1 MLCRLSSHLAVAI
14 AFCLASAQAA
24 EPAESGFA
32 TNEERIAY
40 ALGASIAS
48 NLSELD
54 LSPGEA
60 RALEAGLADGL
71 QGRPSKLP
79 LEVWA
84 PRIPALQQQRRAVAA
99 QRENERSKTLLDERR
114 KAPKAQTLPSGVI
127 YREVEAGS
135 GEKPGAS
142 SEVRV
147 HYHGT
152 LADGTVF
159 DSSVERGT
167 PATFPLDR
175 VIPCWTEGVQLMHVG
190 GKAQLTCPSS
200 TAYGDQGVPG
210 RIPPGAVLTFDVE
223 LLEIVK

>member
-1 MLCRLSSHLAVAI
+1 VLTRRSACLVAAI
-14 AFCLASAQAA
+14 AFAVPVAHAA
-24 EPAESGFA
+24 DPADSQFA

-40 ALGASIAS
+40 ALGASIAG

-54 LSPGEA
+54 LSAGEA
-60 RALEAGLADGL
+60 RALEAGLSDRL
-71 QGRPSKLP
+71 QNRASKVP

-84 PRIPALQQQRRAVAA
+84 PRIPALQQQRRVAA
-99 QRENERSKTLLDERR
+99 AERERTRSQGLLDERK
-114 KAPKAQTLPSGVI
+114 KAPNARELPSGVI
-127 YREVEAGS
+127 YREVAAGS
-135 GEKPGAS
+135 GEQPQAS
-142 SEVRV
+142 DQVRV
-147 HYHGT
+147 HYHGM
-152 LADGTVF
+152 LPDGSVF

-175 VIPCWTEGVQLMHVG
+175 VIPCWTEAVQLMRVG

-200 TAYGDQGVPG
+200 SAYGDEGVPG